1 MTCAC
6 CPLCAELTCPKSL
19 CPQCP
24 STSSP
29 FPTPHSGKL
38 KTGNFLDILS
48 NLVNKESRTIFL
60 VTESKLLIWCLKPYS
75 TKISFIKSYWNHASR
90 GHFFPRYFVFS
101 LSNLPF
107 SRQTQWKVSSSPVA
121 QSNSIEIRYSDFI
134 CRKSKSRADRVRQ
147 LQEGPILSSPVR
159 TQPHQSRYFFKI
171 DGEFLKIVT
180 ASMK

>member
-6 CPLCAELTCPKSL
+6 CPLCAALTCPKSL

-75 TKISFIKSYWNHASR
+75 TKISFIKSWWKSMRHEVT
-90 GHFFPRYFVFS
+90 YFVFS

-107 SRQTQWKVSSSPVA
+107 SRQTRWKVSSSPVA

-134 CRKSKSRADRVRQ
+134 CRKSKSRAAQVSYKRVRSCHRLSVSSATKVSLF
-147 LQEGPILSSPVR
+147 LQNWRWV
-159 TQPHQSRYFFKI
+159 F
-171 DGEFLKIVT
+171 
-180 ASMK
+180 